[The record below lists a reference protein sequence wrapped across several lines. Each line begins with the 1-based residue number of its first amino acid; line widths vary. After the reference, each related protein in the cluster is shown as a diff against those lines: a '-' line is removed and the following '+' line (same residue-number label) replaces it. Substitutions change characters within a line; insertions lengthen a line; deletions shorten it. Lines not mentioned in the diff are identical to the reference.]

1 MSGSAIEKLSDEQA
15 AIAWLD
21 GLGLE
26 QPKTA
31 LTNLRQ
37 IIGSDLSDASK
48 QILLNRVEQ
57 ELPQL
62 SDPDR
67 SLNNL
72 ERFVAR
78 LSDGDGKSESTGES
92 KAQST
97 SSIAAEI
104 LSRDDRAFEGL
115 LTIFSTSQYL
125 SDILIRDP
133 ESFRTS
139 WQANLISQSSLI
151 QIVCGEIDNA
161 ATLNDAMLVLR
172 RFKHDNT
179 LRIAIYDLI
188 YSIRVEQITMQI
200 SLVATAIVEAAY
212 RWARKRL
219 SSKLG
224 QPINGEGQPCE
235 FVILAMGK
243 LGGMELNY
251 SSDIDLVMVYDQN
264 GSTQGGESAK
274 SVTNQEF
281 FGLLCREMVKLIGD
295 STELGAAYRVDLRL
309 RPNGA
314 SGRICSQF
322 DSMIQYYDLQGR
334 TWERQALIKALPIAG
349 DLELGQRLLKKL
361 SPWIYRRNL
370 SRADITGIKA
380 LKRKIERR
388 AMAAGEDRTNVKTGH
403 GGIRDVEFV
412 IQFLQLLNGELA
424 AVRAT
429 NTLEAIR
436 RLERAQCLSA
446 AESAV
451 LTQNYEWLR
460 KLEHRL
466 QLMFDMQVHTIPS
479 DDFELTK
486 VAKRMG
492 FKDQPG
498 LSALQQFQQVLA
510 EATESNRKIL
520 NYLLH
525 DAFGLAFGSLSD
537 NQGRQHRFDQEAVPL
552 EVDLILDPDPDPAM
566 IKGVLEP
573 YGFKKVDQALSNLM
587 ELARER
593 TQFLSSRRCKHFL
606 AGVAPTL
613 LAELSKTPDPDA
625 SLIKLATVS
634 DCLGAKGVLW
644 ELFSYNP
651 PTLSLYVRLCA
662 SSDYLVGILK
672 SNPGM
677 IDELVDA
684 LQMDRLPTR
693 DWLRENM
700 REMSKGAV
708 DLLPIL
714 HSFKNTQHMRVGV
727 RDILGRDDVV
737 DTHRGLSEIAEACLV
752 TATKYQTDLM
762 IDKYAKKG
770 RAEQLKEIENPLV
783 ILGLGKLGGQ
793 EPNYHSDLDIVF
805 VYNSDPQVIEQF
817 ESWLEDG
824 TTCQFFFSELA
835 AAITRFVGHSDR
847 YGRLYEVDGRL
858 RPTGKS
864 GPLAVSLDEFERY
877 FASGQGQLWE
887 RQALCKA
894 RPVFGTQANRES
906 VMKLVGKAINER
918 RWEEQWSSEIRSMRI
933 AMQKDCSEDNL
944 KRGAGGTVDVEFIV
958 QMLQL
963 KHANDDQSV
972 LVPGTQDAI
981 ARFKT
986 NGILDAETADRL
998 AQGYQLLRSVE
1009 ARLRLMNTTARHDLP
1024 SDPQQLA
1031 KLAYLLN
1038 YADAQQLHDVVAE
1051 QRRTIR
1057 EIFDRMLPAPK
1068 A

>member
-1 MSGSAIEKLSDEQA
+1 MSGSAIEKLSDDQA
-15 AIAWLD
+15 AIAWLAE
-21 GLGLE
+21 LGFE
-26 QPKTA
+26 QPKRA
-31 LTNLRQ
+31 LNNLRE
-37 IIGSDLSDASK
+37 IVGSQLSSDTAGA
-48 QILLNRVEQ
+48 LLQRVQ
-57 ELPQL
+57 GKIPQL

-72 ERFVAR
+72 ERFVASS
-78 LSDGDGKSESTGES
+78 SDVST
-92 KAQST
+92 
-97 SSIAAEI
+97 EI
-104 LSRDDRAFEGL
+104 LSRDDKAFEGL

-125 SDILIRDP
+125 SDLLIRDP
-133 ESFRTS
+133 VSFRTN
-139 WQANLISQSSLI
+139 WEANLISQANMI
-151 QIVCGEIDNA
+151 HIVCGEIDNA
-161 ATLNDAMLVLR
+161 KSQEEAMLVLR

-188 YSIRVEQITMQI
+188 YSMRIEQVTMQI
-200 SLVATAIVEAAY
+200 SYVATAIVEAAY
-212 RWARKRL
+212 RWARNRL
-219 SSKLG
+219 SAKLG
-224 QPINGEGQPCE
+224 EPTNDQGQPCE
-235 FVILAMGK
+235 FVVLAMGK

-264 GSTQGGESAK
+264 GNTRGGARAK
-274 SVTNQEF
+274 VVSNQEF

-295 STELGAAYRVDLRL
+295 STELGVAYRVDLRL

-322 DSMIQYYDLQGR
+322 DSIIQYYDLQGR
-334 TWERQALIKALPIAG
+334 TWERQALIKAMPIAG

-361 SPWIYRRNL
+361 STWIYRRNL

-403 GGIRDVEFV
+403 GGIRDVEFI

-424 AVRAT
+424 AIRTT
-429 NTLEAIR
+429 NTLDAIR

-446 AESAV
+446 AESTV
-451 LTQNYEWLR
+451 LAQNYEWLR

-479 DDFELTK
+479 DEFELTK

-492 FKDQPG
+492 FKDQPE
-498 LSALQQFQQVLA
+498 LSALQKFQQILT
-510 EATESNRKIL
+510 ETTESNRTVL
-520 NYLLH
+520 NHLLH
-525 DAFGLAFGSLSD
+525 DAFGLAFGSLQDSR
-537 NQGRQHRFDQEAVPL
+537 GRQHRLDQDKVPL
-552 EVDLILDPDPDPAM
+552 EVDLILDPEPDPGM
-566 IKGVLEP
+566 INDVLQP
-573 YGFKKVDQALSNLM
+573 YGFKDIDRAFSNLM
-587 ELARER
+587 DLASER

-606 AGVAPTL
+606 ASVAPAL
-613 LAELSKTPDPDA
+613 LSELSKTSDPDA
-625 SLIKLATVS
+625 SLVKLATVS

-662 SSDYLVGILK
+662 SSDYLSGILK

-693 DWLRENM
+693 DRLIENI

-737 DTHRGLSEIAEACLV
+737 ETHRTLSEVAQACLS
-752 TATKYQTDLM
+752 TAAKHQTEVM
-762 IDKYAKKG
+762 FEKYAKSG
-770 RAEQLKEIENPLV
+770 RLEELKRLELPLV
-783 ILGLGKLGGQ
+783 ILALGKFGGH

-805 VYNSDPQVIEQF
+805 VYNSEPELVRQF
-817 ESWLEDG
+817 ESCFEDG
-824 TTCQFFFSELA
+824 TSCQFFFSELA
-835 AAITRFVGHSDR
+835 AAITRFIGHSNR
-847 YGRLYEVDGRL
+847 IGRLYEVDGRL

-864 GPLAVSLDEFERY
+864 GSLAVSLDEFERY
-877 FASGQGQLWE
+877 FESGKGRLWE

-894 RPVFGTQANRES
+894 RPVFGTDANQAL
-906 VMKLVGKAINER
+906 VMNLVYRAITVIP
-918 RWEEQWSSEIRSMRI
+918 WQDQWKGGIRSMRM
-933 AMQKDCSEDNL
+933 ALQNDCSDRNL
-944 KRGAGGTVDVEFIV
+944 KRGAGGTVDVEFIT

-963 KHANDDQSV
+963 QHAPKDPSV
-972 LVPGTQDAI
+972 LVQGTRDAI
-981 ARFKT
+981 ARFKSL
-986 NGILDAETADRL
+986 GILEATTADL
-998 AQGYQLLRSVE
+998 LTEGYQLLRSVE

-1024 SDPQQLA
+1024 EDPKQLA

-1038 YADAQQLHDVVAE
+1038 YEDASLMSHEVSQQ
-1051 QRRTIR
+1051 RKTIR
-1057 EIFDRMLPAPK
+1057 EIFDRILPATRVISSHDDGGELGGDSPES
-1068 A
+1068 